1 MDHDDDT
8 LRLLRAQDYRRER
21 WRNGAGWTREVHA
34 QPSADGDG
42 WDWRLSIA
50 EIDEDAPFS
59 AFPGV
64 DRELVLLEGNG
75 LRLRFDD
82 GEVVELHPPHER
94 LRFAGERALRGELV
108 DGPTRDFNLMWK
120 RAAVDARLWHRPL
133 VGSMVLFAEP
143 GSTWALHVLAGQA
156 RVRAGDATIAAA
168 QGDTLLLPGGAD
180 ARRRYP
186 LDGGGELLVICVTPA
201 GAAQAD
207 ASGMDSAG

>member
-1 MDHDDDT
+1 MEGNDEAP
-8 LRLLRAQDYRRER
+8 RILRAEGYRRER

-34 QPSADGDG
+34 HPSARSDG

-50 EIDEDAPFS
+50 EIDADAPFS

-82 GEVVELHPPHER
+82 GELAELRPPHDR

-120 RAAVDARLWHRPL
+120 RDLVEATLWHRPL
-133 VGSMVLFAEP
+133 VGSMLLFAEA
-143 GSTWALHVLAGQA
+143 GSAWAIHVLAGEA
-156 RVRAGDATIAAA
+156 RMRHEGAWLAAA
-168 QGDTLLLPGGAD
+168 RGDTMLVDAGATP
-180 ARRRYP
+180 RRRIA
-186 LDGGGELLVICVTPA
+186 LDGGGELLVVRVAPA
-201 GAAQAD
+201 GAGAGAD
-207 ASGMDSAG
+207 AGDAG

>member
-1 MDHDDDT
+1 MERDDDAP
-8 LRLLRAQDYRRER
+8 RLLRAQDYRRER

-34 QPSADGDG
+34 QPSAGGAG

-50 EIDEDAPFS
+50 EIDADAPFS

-82 GEVVELHPPHER
+82 GELVELHPPHER

-120 RAAVDARLWHRPL
+120 RDAVDAQLWHRPL
-133 VGSMVLFAEP
+133 VGSMVVFAEP

-156 RVRAGDATIAAA
+156 RLRDGAGPIDAT
-168 QGDTLLLPGGAD
+168 QGDTLLLPGD
-180 ARRRYP
+180 PERRRRYP
-186 LDGGGELLVICVTPA
+186 LGGGGELLVIRLLPA
-201 GAAQAD
+201 GGADPGQPDAA
-207 ASGMDSAG
+207 G

>member
-1 MDHDDDT
+1 MDRDDDSP
-8 LRLLRAQDYRRER
+8 RLLRAQDYRRER

-34 QPSADGDG
+34 QPSAGGAG

-50 EIDEDAPFS
+50 EIDADAPFS

-82 GEVVELHPPHER
+82 GELVELHPPHER

-120 RAAVDARLWHRPL
+120 RDAVDARLWHRPL

-143 GSTWALHVLAGQA
+143 GSTWALHALAGQA
-156 RVRAGDATIAAA
+156 QLRDGATSIDVA

-186 LDGGGELLVICVTPA
+186 FDGGGELLVIRLLPAAAVTAGRPD
-201 GAAQAD
+201 GAA
-207 ASGMDSAG
+207 